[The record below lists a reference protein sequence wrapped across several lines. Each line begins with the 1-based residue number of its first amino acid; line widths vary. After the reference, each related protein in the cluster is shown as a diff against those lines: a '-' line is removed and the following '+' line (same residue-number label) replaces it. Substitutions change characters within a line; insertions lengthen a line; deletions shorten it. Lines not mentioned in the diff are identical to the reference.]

1 MEALKQQ
8 LDDLPFCPR
17 RYTNRPAIELA
28 EALGHLAPGRLNKVL
43 FAPGGTTAVGI
54 ALKLV
59 RHSTRRFKMV
69 SMWDSFHGASL
80 DAISVGGEALFRR
93 DAGPLLPGVEHVPPP
108 SPAQCPFGCGGYCN
122 LRCADYIEYVLEKE
136 GDVAAVIAEPVRA
149 TTVVV
154 PPAEYWQRVRTAC
167 DRHGALLV
175 MDEIPTGLGWT
186 GRMFCCEHF
195 GVEPDILVIG
205 KGLGGGL
212 FPMAAVIARE
222 DLDVAADR
230 ALGHYTHEK
239 NPLGAA
245 VGLATIRCLQETG
258 FLENVRGLGR
268 LALERLR
275 ALQARHPLVREVR
288 GLGLLLAID
297 LVRQDGARAID
308 EAEQV
313 MYGCLRRGL
322 SFKVS
327 EGNILT
333 LTIPL
338 VITTEELDRA
348 IGILDEALG
357 DVVP

>member
-1 MEALKQQ
+1 MRWILQSA
-8 LDDLPFCPR
+8 
-17 RYTNRPAIELA
+17 A
-28 EALGHLAPGRLNKVL
+28 
-43 FAPGGTTAVGI
+43 
-54 ALKLV
+54 
-59 RHSTRRFKMV
+59 
-69 SMWDSFHGASL
+69 
-80 DAISVGGEALFRR
+80 
-93 DAGPLLPGVEHVPPP
+93 
-108 SPAQCPFGCGGYCN
+108 
-122 LRCADYIEYVLEKE
+122 CADYIEYVLEKE

-205 KGLGGGL
+205 KGLAGGL

-230 ALGHYTHEK
+230 ALGDYTHEK

-297 LVRQDGARAID
+297 LVRTKMRKGDRRSRASY
-308 EAEQV
+308 V
-313 MYGCLRRGL
+313 RL
-322 SFKVS
+322 SA
-327 EGNILT
+327 T
-333 LTIPL
+333 R
-338 VITTEELDRA
+338 TEL
-348 IGILDEALG
+348 
-357 DVVP
+357 